1 MEEMRLAFGN
11 KLVDLGGKYDAL
23 YVIDADLNTSTKTD
37 LFLDRYPRRFVQV
50 GIAEQNAVGM
60 AAGLALEGKIPVVCT
75 FADFITKRA
84 CDQVSISIA
93 YANLN
98 VKLAGA
104 YAGMFTGKQGATH
117 QSVQDIA
124 NMRAMPNMRVL
135 GPCENEELAQMM
147 DAMMQYNG
155 PVYFRTPRAT
165 LAKITPPGYTFQ
177 WGKGVVLKPGKD
189 ITLAGTDI
197 SSQWLFA
204 AEPLLREKGIDAEL
218 VHFPSIKPFDNELLV
233 ASACKT
239 GAVLT
244 VENHSRLG
252 GLGSAVAEVLS
263 ETRPTP
269 LIRMGVNDCFV
280 ESGEDADLLE
290 KYGLSSRHIVAGAEQ
305 ALALRK
311 KLA

>member
-1 MEEMRLAFGN
+1 MEEMRLAFGK
-11 KLVDLGGKYDAL
+11 KLVELGAMYDAL

-147 DAMMQYNG
+147 DAMMEYEG

-165 LAKITPPGYTFQ
+165 LSKITPPGYTFQ

-218 VHFPSIKPFDNELLV
+218 VHFPSIKPFDTDLLI
-233 ASACKT
+233 ASASKT

-252 GLGSAVAEVLS
+252 GFGSAVAEVLS

-269 LIRMGVNDCFV
+269 LIRMGVDDKFV
-280 ESGEDADLLE
+280 ESGEDEDLLE
-290 KYGLSSRHIVAGAEQ
+290 KYGLSARHIVASAEQ
-305 ALALRK
+305 ALALKK